1 MKVFT
6 RYTPV
11 AFFAAAAVFSS
22 AQLWAEDV
30 EVYYSE
36 VLSDD
41 SVNKNVA
48 NVMIMLDNSGSMRN
62 CETGTGAS
70 WCTGSDWRERR
81 INLLHD
87 AMETILD
94 EVDENVNIGLGR
106 FNNSSNGGYVMV
118 PVMPVTE
125 KTRPYFDAALDSINP
140 NRNIQS
146 PSGSTA
152 DRMPRTGTP
161 TSLGYEEMA
170 DYMLGRA
177 SSNSYSS
184 SNNQFCIKDEYEEQC
199 TTEYEYSG
207 GQPVDF
213 CDVDEPT
220 CSASYGGWAT
230 LPASQNCT
238 VGDLCQILWS
248 NPIRYDFWRPQPSC
262 PSSAAI
268 CQYNNDRW
276 WDPWYRTGL
285 YQVREVNYLQSQV
298 LNEVTYCEMVPTG
311 NCAEYAQITSGT
323 RYDSPTVQANQCESN
338 HIILFTDGA
347 PSGDSPSDVNLV
359 SCTSGSYNCQERIA
373 RHLNRE
379 NNAIGREIKT
389 HNIGLYMG
397 SGTLANMQ
405 GVSAAGGGSTYNS
418 DNADSLLLAFQ
429 STLDLIADEASTMVS
444 PGVAVS
450 QSQRFQHLD
459 EMYFSLF
466 KPLQNSF
473 WNGNLKRYRVEV
485 DDGEATFYDASGSNA
500 MTGSEFSSSARSWWS
515 RSVDG
520 ADIMLGGAR
529 DRLQT
534 TSRRLFYTAAPGGS
548 LRRFDLNDF
557 TNAQLLLPP
566 EATDAVRGNVE
577 RELLNMWGDPLHSRP
592 LMVNYGGTTVGEDF
606 VEDNIV
612 FVSTNAGMLH
622 AIDTSNGDEKFA
634 FMPYEFISKA
644 SSYTVNRPP
653 LAGGNKRQ
661 TYGLDGSWSVL
672 RQPGASLE
680 DAPSKVMIYGGM
692 RRGGNSYFALDVTN
706 VSSPQLAWQIS
717 GGTGDFVDLGQTW
730 STPKVARFP
739 TSDGGSIPVV
749 IFGGGYSPADHDDH
763 KERRAQDEKGNAIYV
778 VNANTGELVW
788 SAGSRSGNVATTVS
802 SMTHSIPGSIAV
814 VDADSDGVVDHLY
827 FADLGGQLFRADID
841 GSEAGA
847 HSVTLLARL
856 GGTGEN
862 HRRFYEQPTVSY
874 VRDGAY
880 SSYYV
885 SLASGYR
892 SHPLDVD
899 AQDALFVLRDREPFG
914 GPAKSAATLGDFT
927 NVSTGAEPDTTKR
940 GWYMALNKAEGEK
953 SLSSPAV
960 FNYEVLFTTYSPA
973 TSSDDEA
980 DPCSVSYGQSYLHRV
995 NLLTGQGERYTL
1007 LQPGLPPGVTVLF
1020 GEDGD
1025 TAIVVG
1031 TETIPE
1037 GAGGGGGGAGGGG
1050 GTLRDLRHGRWMQ
1063 LTPDAA
1069 GAIKLPQD
1077 EGGEGD

>member
-1 MKVFT
+1 MNIFT

-11 AFFAAAAVFSS
+11 AFFAATALFTSG
-22 AQLWAEDV
+22 QLWAEDV

-41 SVNKNVA
+41 SVNKNIA
-48 NVMIMLDNSGSMRN
+48 NVMIMLDTSGSMRY
-62 CETGTGAS
+62 CESGSYSS
-70 WCTGSDWRERR
+70 WCGRVADRR
-81 INLLHD
+81 INILNSVMESIIDD
-87 AMETILD
+87 A
-94 EVDENVNIGLGR
+94 DENVHIGLGR
-106 FNNSSNGGYVMV
+106 FVGGDRGKVIL
-118 PVMPVTE
+118 PVLPVNE
-125 KTRPYFDAALDSINP
+125 RTRGYFADALKDINP
-140 NRNIQS
+140 NGQSQNPGSVS
-146 PSGSTA
+146 PSGN
-152 DRMPRTGTP
+152 TP
-161 TSLGYEEMA
+161 TSRAYEEMA
-170 DYMLGRA
+170 RYMLGDA
-177 SSNSYSS
+177 PGTSSTTGY
-184 SNNQFCIKDEYEEQC
+184 NNEYCVKDEVEDQCSLTKDYLGREECRQGEVGCDYVTDAWELSQVEVCPSGYEC
-199 TTEYEYSG
+199 RVVFDAPVSYWPFWPSYES
-207 GQPVDF
+207 
-213 CDVDEPT
+213 
-220 CSASYGGWAT
+220 
-230 LPASQNCT
+230 PAC
-238 VGDLCQILWS
+238 VPGPLCQLTTGGLFE
-248 NPIRYDFWRPQPSC
+248 YYY
-262 PSSAAI
+262 AI
-268 CQYNNDRW
+268 GHREQRKVGFFRDVYSQEYLACELVN
-276 WDPWYRTGL
+276 TG
-285 YQVREVNYLQSQV
+285 R
-298 LNEVTYCEMVPTG
+298 
-311 NCAEYAQITSGT
+311 CAEPVRIANGGSYQ
-323 RYDSPTVQANQCESN
+323 SPSVQANQCESN
-338 HIILFTDGA
+338 HIILFTDGV
-347 PSGDSPSDVNLV
+347 PNEGDLDEIELV
-359 SCTSGSYNCQERIA
+359 SCEGVSSYECQVKLA
-373 RHLNRE
+373 GNLNRSS
-379 NNAIGREIKT
+379 NAIGREIKT

-397 SGTLANMQ
+397 RNTLNDMRR
-405 GVSAAGGGSTYNS
+405 VSTAGGGSTYNS
-418 DNADSLLLAFQ
+418 DNADSLLLAFKQ
-429 STLDLIADEASTMVS
+429 TLDLIADEANTMVS

-534 TSRRLFYTAAPGGS
+534 TSRRLFYTDSPGGK
-548 LRRFDLNDF
+548 LRQFNLSDF

-622 AIDTSNGDEKFA
+622 AIDTRNGDEKFA

-644 SSYTVNRPP
+644 SSYTVNRLP

-692 RRGGNSYFALDVTN
+692 RRGGNSYFALDVTT
-706 VSSPQLAWQIS
+706 VSSPQLKWQIS
-717 GGTGDFVDLGQTW
+717 GGTGDFIDLGQTW

-739 TSDGGSIPVV
+739 DGDGGSFPVV
-749 IFGGGYSPADHDDH
+749 IFGGGYSPADHDGH
-763 KERRAQDEKGNAIYV
+763 QERRSQDEKGNAIYV
-778 VNANTGELVW
+778 VNANSGKLVW
-788 SAGSRSGNVATTVS
+788 SAGSRTGNVSTVVP
-802 SMTHSIPGSIAV
+802 SMTHSVPGSIAV
-814 VDADSDGVVDHLY
+814 VDSDSDGVADHLY
-827 FADLGGQLFRADID
+827 FADLGGQLFRADI
-841 GSEAGA
+841 GSSGSSS
-847 HSVTLLARL
+847 HSVTLLAQL
-856 GGTGEN
+856 GGSGEN

-874 VRDGAY
+874 VREGAY

-899 AQDALFVLRDREPFG
+899 TQDALFVLRDREPFG
-914 GPAKSAATLGDFT
+914 GTEQSPAELDDFT
-927 NVSTGAEPDTTKR
+927 KVSTGTKPDPTKR

-960 FNYEVLFTTYSPA
+960 FNYEVLFTTYSPN
-973 TSSDDEA
+973 TSSDDER

-1031 TETIPE
+1031 TETPPE
-1037 GAGGGGGGAGGGG
+1037 SAAGGGGGGGGGG

-1069 GAIKLPQD
+1069 GAIKQPQD
-1077 EGGEGD
+1077 EDGEGD

>member
-1 MKVFT
+1 MNIFT

-11 AFFAAAAVFSS
+11 AFFAATAVFASG
-22 AQLWAEDV
+22 QLWAEDV

-41 SVNKNVA
+41 SVNKNIA

-62 CETGTGAS
+62 CEQGTGAN

-94 EVDENVNIGLGR
+94 EVDENVRIGLGR

-125 KTRPYFDAALDSINP
+125 KTRPYFDAALNSINP

-146 PSGSTA
+146 PSGSAA
-152 DRMPRTGTP
+152 DRMPNTGTP
-161 TSLGYEEMA
+161 TSRGYEEMA

-207 GQPVDF
+207 GVPVSY
-213 CDVDEPT
+213 CDVSHPSCTVTYGDWTALPV
-220 CSASYGGWAT
+220 SASCNESNADVCRVIELGW
-230 LPASQNCT
+230 SS
-238 VGDLCQILWS
+238 G
-248 NPIRYDFWRPQPSC
+248 RC
-262 PSSAAI
+262 PSGAVR
-268 CQYNNDRW
+268 CEQRW
-276 WDPWYRTGL
+276 GLFSGWRHNLSQFQERTGS
-285 YQVREVNYLQSQV
+285 YMQGSVI
-298 LNEVTYCEMVPTG
+298 NEVTYCEMVPTG
-311 NCAEYAQITSGT
+311 DCEESVQITSGSS
-323 RYDSPTVQANQCESN
+323 YDSPIVQANQCESN

-347 PSGDSPSDVNLV
+347 PSGDSPSNVELV
-359 SCTSGSYNCQERIA
+359 SCSAGSYDCQVRIA
-373 RHLNRE
+373 RHLNRD
-379 NNAIGREIKT
+379 NNAAGREIKT

-397 SGTLANMQ
+397 ENTLANMRS
-405 GVSAAGGGSTYNS
+405 VSSAGGGSTYNS

-444 PGVAVS
+444 PGVAVN

-473 WNGNLKRYRVEV
+473 WNGNLKRYRVGIQG
-485 DDGEATFYDASGSNA
+485 GEATFYDAAGSNA
-500 MTGSEFSSSARSWWS
+500 MSGSDFSASARSWWS

-534 TSRRLFYTAAPGGS
+534 SSRRLYYTAAPGGS
-548 LRRFDLNDF
+548 LRQFDLNDF

-566 EATDAVRGNVE
+566 EATDAVRTNVAN
-577 RELLNMWGDPLHSRP
+577 ELLNMWGDPLHSRP
-592 LMVNYGGTTVGEDF
+592 LMVNYGGTGSGENF

-644 SSYTVNRPP
+644 SSYTVNRLP

-672 RQPGASLE
+672 RVPGATIQ
-680 DAPSKVMIYGGM
+680 DAPEKVMIYGGM

-706 VSSPQLAWQIS
+706 VTSPELAWQIS
-717 GGTGDFVDLGQTW
+717 GSTGDFVDMGQTW
-730 STPKVARFP
+730 STPKVALFP
-739 TSDGGSIPVV
+739 GRVPVV

-763 KERRAQDEKGNAIYV
+763 KERRSQDEKGNAIYV
-778 VNANTGELVW
+778 VNALTGELVW
-788 SAGSRSGNVATTVS
+788 SAGSRNANVQETVPE
-802 SMTHSIPGSIAV
+802 MTHSIPGSIAV
-814 VDADSDGVVDHLY
+814 VDVDADGVVDHLY

-841 GSEAGA
+841 GSASANHKVE
-847 HSVTLLARL
+847 LLAQL

-874 VRDGAY
+874 VREGNK
-880 SSYYV
+880 SIYYV

-899 AQDALFVLRDREPFG
+899 TQDALFVLRDQVPFG
-914 GPAKSAATLGDFT
+914 GAEQTVATLTDFT

-940 GWYMALNKAEGEK
+940 GWYMPLNKAEGEK

-960 FNYEVLFTTYSPA
+960 FNYEVLFTTYSPRSA
-973 TSSDDEA
+973 ADDES

-995 NLLTGQGERYTL
+995 DLLTGEGERSTL

-1020 GEDGD
+1020 GENNE

-1031 TETIPE
+1031 TETVSADSPDDDDDDDDE
-1037 GAGGGGGGAGGGG
+1037 
-1050 GTLRDLRHGRWMQ
+1050 TNVRSLRQGRWMQ
-1063 LTPDAA
+1063 LTPDGA
-1069 GAIKLPQD
+1069 GAIKQP
-1077 EGGEGD
+1077 

>member
-41 SVNKNVA
+41 SVNKNIA

-70 WCTGSDWRERR
+70 WCKGSDWRERR

-125 KTRPYFDAALDSINP
+125 KTRPYFDAALNSINP

-152 DRMPRTGTP
+152 DRMPSTGTP
-161 TSLGYEEMA
+161 TSRGYEEMA

-184 SNNQFCIKDEYEEQC
+184 NNQFCVKDEYEEDC
-199 TTEYEYSG
+199 TTEYVYSG
-207 GQPVDF
+207 GVPVSS
-213 CDVDEPT
+213 CDVNDPACT
-220 CSASYGGWAT
+220 VSYGSWESLSLSESCNEDNADVCRAIELGWKEGRC
-230 LPASQNCT
+230 PAGAVRCDEASF
-238 VGDLCQILWS
+238 LFWS
-248 NPIRYDFWRPQPSC
+248 I
-262 PSSAAI
+262 
-268 CQYNNDRW
+268 YNLFQFEQ
-276 WDPWYRTGL
+276 RTKSYIQGA
-285 YQVREVNYLQSQV
+285 VA
-298 LNEVTYCEMVPTG
+298 NEVTYCEMVPTG
-311 NCAEYAQITSGT
+311 DCAEYAQITSGSS
-323 RYDSPTVQANQCESN
+323 YDSPSVQANQCESN
-338 HIILFTDGA
+338 HIILFTDGE
-347 PSGDSPSDVNLV
+347 PSGDSPSSVELV
-359 SCTSGSYNCQERIA
+359 SCSSGSYNCQERIA

-397 SGTLANMQ
+397 NSTLANMQ
-405 GVSAAGGGSTYNS
+405 SVSAAGGGSTYNS
-418 DNADSLLLAFQ
+418 DNADSLLLAFKQ
-429 STLDLIADEASTMVS
+429 TLDLIADEASTMVS

-466 KPLQNSF
+466 KPLQSSF

-485 DDGEATFYDASGSNA
+485 DDGEAAFYDASGSNA

-515 RSVDG
+515 SSVDG

-529 DRLQT
+529 DRLQS
-534 TSRRLFYTAAPGGS
+534 TSRRLFYTDSPGGS

-622 AIDTSNGDEKFA
+622 AIDTRNGDEKFA

-644 SSYTVNRPP
+644 SSYTVNRLP

-692 RRGGNSYFALDVTN
+692 RRGGNSYFALDVTT
-706 VSSPQLAWQIS
+706 VSSPRLAWQIS
-717 GGTGDFVDLGQTW
+717 GGTGDFIDLGQTW

-749 IFGGGYSPADHDDH
+749 IFGGGYSPADHDGH
-763 KERRAQDEKGNAIYV
+763 QERRSQDEKGNAIYV

-814 VDADSDGVVDHLY
+814 VDSDSDGVVDHLY
-827 FADLGGQLFRADID
+827 FADLGGQLFRADI
-841 GSEAGA
+841 GSSGTSS
-847 HSVTLLARL
+847 HSVTLLAQL
-856 GGTGEN
+856 GGSGEN

-899 AQDALFVLRDREPFG
+899 TQDALFVLRDREPFG
-914 GPAKSAATLGDFT
+914 GGEQSPAKLGDFT
-927 NVSTGAEPDTTKR
+927 KVSTGTEPDTTKR
-940 GWYMALNKAEGEK
+940 GWYMELNKAEGEK

-960 FNYEVLFTTYSPA
+960 FNYEVLFTTYSPN
-973 TSSDDEA
+973 TSSDDER

-1007 LQPGLPPGVTVLF
+1007 VQPGLPPGVTVLF

-1037 GAGGGGGGAGGGG
+1037 GAGAGGGGG

-1077 EGGEGD
+1077 EDGEGD

>member
-1 MKVFT
+1 MNIFT

-11 AFFAAAAVFSS
+11 AFFAATAVFASG
-22 AQLWAEDV
+22 QLWAEDV

-41 SVNKNVA
+41 SVNKNIA

-62 CETGTGAS
+62 CEQGTGAN

-94 EVDENVNIGLGR
+94 EVDENVRIGLGR

-125 KTRPYFDAALDSINP
+125 KTRPYFDAALNSINP

-146 PSGSTA
+146 PSGSAA
-152 DRMPRTGTP
+152 DRMPNTGTP
-161 TSLGYEEMA
+161 TSRGYEEMA

-207 GQPVDF
+207 GVPVSY
-213 CDVDEPT
+213 CDVSHPSCTVTYGDWTALPV
-220 CSASYGGWAT
+220 SASCNESNADVCRVIELGW
-230 LPASQNCT
+230 SS
-238 VGDLCQILWS
+238 G
-248 NPIRYDFWRPQPSC
+248 RC
-262 PSSAAI
+262 PSGAVR
-268 CQYNNDRW
+268 CEQRW
-276 WDPWYRTGL
+276 GLFSGWRHNLSQFQERTGS
-285 YQVREVNYLQSQV
+285 YMQGSVI
-298 LNEVTYCEMVPTG
+298 NEVTYCEMVPTG
-311 NCAEYAQITSGT
+311 DCEESVQITSGSS
-323 RYDSPTVQANQCESN
+323 YDSPIVQANQCESN

-347 PSGDSPSDVNLV
+347 PSGDSPNNVELV
-359 SCTSGSYNCQERIA
+359 SCSNGSYDCQVRIA
-373 RHLNRE
+373 RHLNRD
-379 NNAIGREIKT
+379 NNAAGREIKT

-397 SGTLANMQ
+397 ENTLANMRS
-405 GVSAAGGGSTYNS
+405 VSSAGGGSTYNS

-444 PGVAVS
+444 PGVAVN

-473 WNGNLKRYRVEV
+473 WNGNLKRYRVGIQG
-485 DDGEATFYDASGSNA
+485 GEATFYDAAGSNA
-500 MTGSEFSSSARSWWS
+500 MSGSDFSASARSWWS

-534 TSRRLFYTAAPGGS
+534 SSRRLYYTAAPGGS
-548 LRRFDLNDF
+548 LRQFDLNDF

-566 EATDAVRGNVE
+566 EATDAVRTNVAN
-577 RELLNMWGDPLHSRP
+577 ELLNMWGDPLHSRP
-592 LMVNYGGTTVGEDF
+592 LMVNYGGTGSGENF

-644 SSYTVNRPP
+644 SSYTVNRLP

-672 RQPGASLE
+672 RVPGATIQ
-680 DAPSKVMIYGGM
+680 DAPEKVMIYGGM

-706 VSSPQLAWQIS
+706 VTSPELAWQIS
-717 GGTGDFVDLGQTW
+717 GSTGDFVDMGQTW
-730 STPKVARFP
+730 STPKVALFP
-739 TSDGGSIPVV
+739 GRVPVV

-763 KERRAQDEKGNAIYV
+763 KERRSQDEKGNAIYV
-778 VNANTGELVW
+778 VNALTGELVW
-788 SAGSRSGNVATTVS
+788 SAGSRNANVQETVPE
-802 SMTHSIPGSIAV
+802 MTHSIPGSIAV
-814 VDADSDGVVDHLY
+814 VDVDADGVVDHLY

-841 GSEAGA
+841 GSASANHKVE
-847 HSVTLLARL
+847 LLAQL

-874 VRDGAY
+874 VREGNK
-880 SSYYV
+880 SIYYV

-899 AQDALFVLRDREPFG
+899 TQDALFVLRDQVPFG
-914 GPAKSAATLGDFT
+914 GAEQTVATLTDFT

-940 GWYMALNKAEGEK
+940 GWYMPLNKAEGEK

-960 FNYEVLFTTYSPA
+960 FNYEVLFTTYSPRSA
-973 TSSDDEA
+973 ADDES

-995 NLLTGQGERYTL
+995 DLLTGEGERSTL

-1020 GEDGD
+1020 GENNE

-1031 TETIPE
+1031 TETVSADSPDDDDDDDDE
-1037 GAGGGGGGAGGGG
+1037 PNVRS
-1050 GTLRDLRHGRWMQ
+1050 LRQGRWMQ
-1063 LTPDAA
+1063 LTPDGA
-1069 GAIKLPQD
+1069 GAIKQP
-1077 EGGEGD
+1077 

>member
-11 AFFAAAAVFSS
+11 AFFAAAAMFSS

-41 SVNKNVA
+41 SVNKNIA
-48 NVMIMLDNSGSMRN
+48 NVMIMLDTSGSMRN
-62 CETGTGAS
+62 CETGSGSS
-70 WCTGSDWRERR
+70 WCTNSDWRQRR

-87 AMETILD
+87 AMEAILD
-94 EVDENVNIGLGR
+94 EADENVNIGLGR
-106 FNNSSNGGYVMV
+106 FNSDSDGGYVML

-125 KTRPYFDAALDSINP
+125 KTRPYFDDALSSINP
-140 NRNIQS
+140 SRNIQS
-146 PSGSTA
+146 PSGG
-152 DRMPRTGTP
+152 MPSGGTP
-161 TSLGYEEMA
+161 TSQAYEEMA
-170 DYMLGRA
+170 QYMLGGGR
-177 SSNSYSS
+177 SENYGTDGGRY
-184 SNNQFCIKDEYEEQC
+184 CIEDEYEEQC

-207 GQPVDF
+207 GVPVSY
-213 CDVDEPT
+213 CDVSSPACTVSYGSWEPLPVAAS
-220 CSASYGGWAT
+220 CNEANADVCRVIELGWKSGRCPAGAVRCAERGFLFWWSYNLSQFQERSASYMQG
-230 LPASQNCT
+230 S
-238 VGDLCQILWS
+238 V
-248 NPIRYDFWRPQPSC
+248 
-262 PSSAAI
+262 
-268 CQYNNDRW
+268 
-276 WDPWYRTGL
+276 
-285 YQVREVNYLQSQV
+285 V
-298 LNEVTYCEMVPTG
+298 NEVTYCESVPTG
-311 NCAEYAQITSGT
+311 DCAEYSQITSGSN
-323 RYDSPTVQANQCESN
+323 YQSPIVEANQCESN

-347 PSGDSPSDVNLV
+347 PSGDSPSTVDLV
-359 SCTSGSYNCQERIA
+359 SCSGTSYDCQVRIA

-379 NNAIGREIKT
+379 GNSVGREIKT

-397 SGTLANMQ
+397 ADTLANMQ
-405 GVSAAGGGSTYNS
+405 SVSSAGGGSTYNS
-418 DNADSLLLAFQ
+418 DNAESLLLAFK

-534 TSRRLFYTAAPGGS
+534 TSRRLFYTASPGGS

-622 AIDTSNGDEKFA
+622 AIDTRNGDEKFA

-644 SSYTVNRPP
+644 SSYTVNRLP

-960 FNYEVLFTTYSPA
+960 FNYEVLFTTYSP
-973 TSSDDEA
+973 TTLSDDER

-1007 LQPGLPPGVTVLF
+1007 VQPGLPPGVTVLF

-1025 TAIVVG
+1025 TAIVV
-1031 TETIPE
+1031 
-1037 GAGGGGGGAGGGG
+1037 
-1050 GTLRDLRHGRWMQ
+1050 
-1063 LTPDAA
+1063 
-1069 GAIKLPQD
+1069 
-1077 EGGEGD
+1077 

>member
-1 MKVFT
+1 MNIFT

-11 AFFAAAAVFSS
+11 AFFAATAVFASG
-22 AQLWAEDV
+22 QLWAEDV

-41 SVNKNVA
+41 SVNKNIA

-62 CETGTGAS
+62 CEQGTGAN

-94 EVDENVNIGLGR
+94 EVDENVRIGLGR

-125 KTRPYFDAALDSINP
+125 KTRPYFDAALNSINP

-146 PSGSTA
+146 PSGSAA
-152 DRMPRTGTP
+152 DRMPNTGTP
-161 TSLGYEEMA
+161 TSRGYEEMA

-207 GQPVDF
+207 GVPVSY
-213 CDVDEPT
+213 CDVSHPSCTVTYGDWTALPV
-220 CSASYGGWAT
+220 SASCNESNADVCRVIELGW
-230 LPASQNCT
+230 SS
-238 VGDLCQILWS
+238 G
-248 NPIRYDFWRPQPSC
+248 RC
-262 PSSAAI
+262 PSGAVR
-268 CQYNNDRW
+268 CEQRW
-276 WDPWYRTGL
+276 GLFSGWRHNLSQFQERTGS
-285 YQVREVNYLQSQV
+285 YMQGSVI
-298 LNEVTYCEMVPTG
+298 NEVTYCEMVPTG
-311 NCAEYAQITSGT
+311 DCEESVQITSGSS
-323 RYDSPTVQANQCESN
+323 YDSPIVQANQCESN

-347 PSGDSPSDVNLV
+347 PSGDSPNNVELV
-359 SCTSGSYNCQERIA
+359 SCSNGSYDCQVRIA
-373 RHLNRE
+373 RHLNRD
-379 NNAIGREIKT
+379 NNAAGREIKT

-397 SGTLANMQ
+397 ENTLANMRS
-405 GVSAAGGGSTYNS
+405 VSSAGGGSTYNS

-444 PGVAVS
+444 PGVAVN

-473 WNGNLKRYRVEV
+473 WNGNLKRYRVGIQG
-485 DDGEATFYDASGSNA
+485 GEATFYDAAGSNA
-500 MTGSEFSSSARSWWS
+500 MSGSDFSASARSWWS

-534 TSRRLFYTAAPGGS
+534 SSRRLYYTAAPGGS
-548 LRRFDLNDF
+548 LRQFDLNDF

-566 EATDAVRGNVE
+566 EATDAVRTNVAN
-577 RELLNMWGDPLHSRP
+577 ELLNMWGDPLHSRP
-592 LMVNYGGTTVGEDF
+592 LMVNYGGTGSGENF

-644 SSYTVNRPP
+644 SSYTVNRLP

-672 RQPGASLE
+672 RVPGATIQ
-680 DAPSKVMIYGGM
+680 DAPEKVMIYGGM

-706 VSSPQLAWQIS
+706 VTSPELAWQIS
-717 GGTGDFVDLGQTW
+717 GSTGDFVDMGQTW
-730 STPKVARFP
+730 STPKVALFP
-739 TSDGGSIPVV
+739 GRVPVV

-763 KERRAQDEKGNAIYV
+763 KERRSQDEKGNAIYV
-778 VNANTGELVW
+778 VNALTGELVW
-788 SAGSRSGNVATTVS
+788 SAGSRNANVQETVPE
-802 SMTHSIPGSIAV
+802 MTHSIPGSIAV
-814 VDADSDGVVDHLY
+814 VDVDADGVVDHLY

-841 GSEAGA
+841 GSASANHKVE
-847 HSVTLLARL
+847 LLAQL

-874 VRDGAY
+874 VREGNK
-880 SSYYV
+880 SIYYV

-899 AQDALFVLRDREPFG
+899 TQDALFVLRDQVPFG
-914 GPAKSAATLGDFT
+914 GAEQTVATLTDFT

-940 GWYMALNKAEGEK
+940 GWYMPLNKAEGEK

-960 FNYEVLFTTYSPA
+960 FNYEVLFTTYSPRSA
-973 TSSDDEA
+973 ADDES

-995 NLLTGQGERYTL
+995 DLLTGEGERSTL

-1020 GEDGD
+1020 GENNE

-1031 TETIPE
+1031 TETVSADSPDDDDDDDDDDE
-1037 GAGGGGGGAGGGG
+1037 PNVRS
-1050 GTLRDLRHGRWMQ
+1050 LRQGRWMQ
-1063 LTPDAA
+1063 LTPDGA
-1069 GAIKLPQD
+1069 GAIKQP
-1077 EGGEGD
+1077 

>member
-1 MKVFT
+1 MNIFT

-11 AFFAAAAVFSS
+11 AFFAATAVFASG
-22 AQLWAEDV
+22 QLWAEDV

-41 SVNKNVA
+41 SVNKNIA

-62 CETGTGAS
+62 CEQGSGAT

-94 EVDENVNIGLGR
+94 EVDENVRIGLGR

-125 KTRPYFDAALDSINP
+125 KTRPYFDAALNSINP

-146 PSGSTA
+146 PSGSAA
-152 DRMPRTGTP
+152 DRMPNTGTP
-161 TSLGYEEMA
+161 TSRGYEEMA

-207 GQPVDF
+207 GVPVSY
-213 CDVDEPT
+213 CDVSHPSCTVTYGDWTALPV
-220 CSASYGGWAT
+220 SASCNESNADVCRVIELGW
-230 LPASQNCT
+230 SS
-238 VGDLCQILWS
+238 G
-248 NPIRYDFWRPQPSC
+248 RC
-262 PSSAAI
+262 PSGAVR
-268 CQYNNDRW
+268 CEQRW
-276 WDPWYRTGL
+276 GLFSGWRHNLSQFQERTGS
-285 YQVREVNYLQSQV
+285 YMQGSVI
-298 LNEVTYCEMVPTG
+298 NEVTYCEMVPTG
-311 NCAEYAQITSGT
+311 DCEESVQITSGSS
-323 RYDSPTVQANQCESN
+323 YDSPIVQANQCESN

-347 PSGDSPSDVNLV
+347 PSGDSPSNVELV
-359 SCTSGSYNCQERIA
+359 SCSAGSYDCQVRIA
-373 RHLNRE
+373 RHLNRD
-379 NNAIGREIKT
+379 NNAAGREIKT

-397 SGTLANMQ
+397 ESTLANMRS
-405 GVSAAGGGSTYNS
+405 VSSAGGGSTYNS

-444 PGVAVS
+444 PGVAVN

-473 WNGNLKRYRVEV
+473 WNGNLKRYRVGIQ
-485 DDGEATFYDASGSNA
+485 DGEATFYDAAGSNA
-500 MTGSEFSSSARSWWS
+500 MSGSDFSASARSWWS

-534 TSRRLFYTAAPGGS
+534 SSRRLYYTSAPGGS
-548 LRRFDLNDF
+548 LRQFDLNDF

-566 EATDAVRGNVE
+566 EATDAVRTNVAN
-577 RELLNMWGDPLHSRP
+577 ELLNMWGDPLHSRP
-592 LMVNYGGTTVGEDF
+592 LMVNYGGTGSGENF

-644 SSYTVNRPP
+644 SSYTVNRLP

-661 TYGLDGSWSVL
+661 TYGLDGSWSVF
-672 RQPGASLE
+672 RVPGE
-680 DAPSKVMIYGGM
+680 TIQDAPEKVMIYGGM

-706 VSSPQLAWQIS
+706 VSSPELAWQIS
-717 GGTGDFVDLGQTW
+717 GSTGDFVDMGQTW
-730 STPKVARFP
+730 STPKVALFP
-739 TSDGGSIPVV
+739 GRVPVV

-763 KERRAQDEKGNAIYV
+763 KERRSQDEKGNAIYV
-778 VNANTGELVW
+778 VNAVTGELVW
-788 SAGSRSGNVATTVS
+788 SAGSRSANVQETVPE
-802 SMTHSIPGSIAV
+802 MTHSIPGSIAV
-814 VDADSDGVVDHLY
+814 VDVDADGVVDHLY

-841 GSEAGA
+841 DSESAN
-847 HSVTLLARL
+847 HKVELLAQL

-874 VRDGAY
+874 VREDNK
-880 SSYYV
+880 SIYYV

-899 AQDALFVLRDREPFG
+899 TQDALFVLRDQVPFG
-914 GPAKSAATLGDFT
+914 GAEQTVATLTDFT

-940 GWYMALNKAEGEK
+940 GWYMPLNKAEGEK

-960 FNYEVLFTTYSPA
+960 FNYEVLFTTYSPRSA
-973 TSSDDEA
+973 ADDES

-995 NLLTGQGERYTL
+995 DLLTGEGERSTL

-1020 GEDGD
+1020 GENNE

-1031 TETIPE
+1031 TETVSADSPDDDDDDDDE
-1037 GAGGGGGGAGGGG
+1037 PNVRS
-1050 GTLRDLRHGRWMQ
+1050 LRQGRWMQ
-1063 LTPDAA
+1063 LTPDGA
-1069 GAIKLPQD
+1069 GAIKQP
-1077 EGGEGD
+1077 